1 MKILGAMFC
10 VVGALM
16 AIQLCYVFVMAP
28 AFHLPEVSGGETA
41 TAVVLFRVFLG
52 VAFAFGQFGTVEQF
66 PFSALTRDTLVLL
79 ALVAMNV
86 WVFPLM

>member
-28 AFHLPEVSGGETA
+28 AFHLPEVSGGEMA

-52 VAFAFGQFGTVEQF
+52 VAFAFGQLGNPEQF
-66 PFSALTRDTLVLL
+66 PFSTLTRDTLILL
-79 ALVAMNV
+79 AMAAINV